1 MKKSKVLL
9 VLTVLFT
16 GMIALM
22 FTMKP
27 VSAADDGYGT
37 GNRKAW
43 TIEEDSWYCDRLERE
58 VTREE
63 VEERRLENREDC
75 PRYQANDGTGGQMRG
90 NQDGEGTGEQLRG
103 NREDCPRNGEGGGN
117 AQGLGRHHGEGQGHH
132 KNRN

>member
-22 FTMKP
+22 FTLKP
-27 VSAADDGYGT
+27 VSAADEGYGT

-75 PRYQANDGTGGQMRG
+75 PRYQEND
-90 NQDGEGTGEQLRG
+90 GTGEQLRG

-117 AQGLGRHHGEGQGHH
+117 AQGVGRHHGEGQGHH